1 MSIGLSDDNANMDQ
15 HPNAPQASAAT
26 PQSLSPE
33 QLGEI
38 ARAKQRGVK
47 LQRAVRV
54 ATTDAWI
61 TTIFAVGAI
70 LTSCG
75 GIDQLAIGIALAFVA
90 FNSFRGAAG
99 LKRFDRTAPGRLA
112 FNQVFLASAIIL
124 YAAYELWAISTG
136 RSALLQALAGNA
148 SYGGLG
154 DMGQSVDSIRDLIVW
169 ALKLTYILLML
180 GTIVGQGLT
189 ALYYRSRR
197 RILEDYLAQTPQW
210 VVDLQKAQLG

>member
-1 MSIGLSDDNANMDQ
+1 MSQSPPTNPDHRN
-15 HPNAPQASAAT
+15 SAAAKVT
-26 PQSLSPE
+26 PAVLTPE
-33 QLGEI
+33 QLSEI

-61 TTIFAVGAI
+61 TAIFAVGAI

-75 GIDQLAIGIALAFVA
+75 GIDQLAIGIALAWVA
-90 FNSFRGAAG
+90 FTSFRGVAG
-99 LKRFDRTAPGRLA
+99 LKRFDRSAPGRLA

-124 YAAYELWAISTG
+124 YAAYELWLVSTG
-136 RSALLQALAGNA
+136 KSALLQALAGNT
-148 SYGGLG
+148 SYGDLG
-154 DMGQSVDSIRDLIVW
+154 DMGQTADNLRGLVVW
-169 ALKLTYILLML
+169 ALKLTYVLLIF

-197 RILEDYLAQTPQW
+197 QILDAYLEQTPQW

>member
-1 MSIGLSDDNANMDQ
+1 MDP
-15 HPNAPQASAAT
+15 HSNAPKASAAASPALT
-26 PQSLSPE
+26 PE

-47 LQRAVRV
+47 VQRAVRV

-61 TTIFAVGAI
+61 TAIFAAGAI

-90 FNSFRGAAG
+90 YNSFRGAAG
-99 LKRFDRTAPGRLA
+99 LKRFDLAAPGRLA

-124 YAAYELWAISTG
+124 YAAYEFWLVSTG
-136 RSALLQALAGNA
+136 KSALLQALAGNT
-148 SYGGLG
+148 SYSGLG

-169 ALKLTYILLML
+169 ALKLTYVLLML

-197 RILEDYLAQTPQW
+197 RLLDDYLHQTPQW

>member
-1 MSIGLSDDNANMDQ
+1 MSQPPANIPESRDLSASNV
-15 HPNAPQASAAT
+15 APAALT
-26 PQSLSPE
+26 PE
-33 QLGEI
+33 QLAEI

-61 TTIFAVGAI
+61 TAIFAVGAI

-75 GIDQLAIGIALAFVA
+75 GIDQLAIGIALAWVA
-90 FNSFRGAAG
+90 FTSFRGAAR
-99 LKRFDRTAPGRLA
+99 LKRFDRSAPGRLA

-124 YAAYELWAISTG
+124 YAAYELWAISAG
-136 RSALLQALAGNA
+136 KSALLQALAGNA

-154 DMGQSVDSIRDLIVW
+154 DMGQAVDSIRDLIIW
-169 ALKLTYILLML
+169 ALKATYILLML

-189 ALYYRSRR
+189 AMYYRSRLQ
-197 RILEDYLAQTPQW
+197 ILEDYLDQTPQW
-210 VVDLQKAQLG
+210 VVDLQKAQLV